1 MNKTII
7 TVVGKD
13 AVGILARVAGECAKY
28 GVNISEVSQT
38 VLQDMFCMIMLCDI
52 SKLTIDFGEFSD
64 KMKAVG
70 DETGMAVQ
78 VMHSDIFDS
87 MHRI

>member
-1 MNKTII
+1 
-7 TVVGKD
+7 
-13 AVGILARVAGECAKY
+13 
-28 GVNISEVSQT
+28 
-38 VLQDMFCMIMLCDI
+38 MIMLCDI
-52 SKLTIDFGEFSD
+52 SGLTVDFGEFAD
-64 KMKAVG
+64 KMKVVG

>member
-1 MNKTII
+1 MRAVL

-13 AVGILARVAGECAKY
+13 AIGILARISGECAEY
-28 GVNISEVSQT
+28 SVNISEVSQT

-52 SKLTIDFGEFSD
+52 SKLTVDFCEFADRIS
-64 KMKAVG
+64 AVG
-70 DETGMAVQ
+70 KETGMAVQ
-78 VMHSDIFDS
+78 VMHSEIFDS